1 MRAVGIYDDRNWP
14 QKETSFPSL
23 HENAGL
29 SRLTPH
35 SREIVIPVGH
45 GILWAIS
52 LVVVGTAGSKTLFV
66 SMAVTGIL
74 AVLVQVLVGYAA
86 AIAPVG
92 HRLVIERHRDRY
104 SCSAIS
110 RRCRC

>member
-14 QKETSFPSL
+14 QKETSSPQPSRKRRPQPL
-23 HENAGL
+23 N
-29 SRLTPH
+29 P

-92 HRLVIERHRDRY
+92 QRARSSARY
-104 SCSAIS
+104 
-110 RRCRC
+110 

>member
-1 MRAVGIYDDRNWP
+1 MTAIGPKKKPHR
-14 QKETSFPSL
+14 PSL

-45 GILWAIS
+45 EILWAIS

-92 HRLVIERHRDRY
+92 QRASHRLVIERHRDRY